1 MSRWLVSGALVI
13 AALSVA
19 QAHHSISGVYDT
31 AQPVSVEGTIA
42 QYQYVNP
49 HPYMVVDVRRGATV
63 EKWYFELDNRR
74 ELADIGI
81 TETTFKPG
89 DRIVVIGSPARAEAH
104 KLYVERLDRP
114 ADGFGFEQVRNSP
127 RLRSRPR

>member
-1 MSRWLVSGALVI
+1 MTRWLVSGVVVLAI
-13 AALSVA
+13 APAVL
-19 QAHHSISGVYDT
+19 AHHSISGVYNT
-31 AQPVSVEGTIA
+31 AQPVTVEGTIA
-42 QYQYVNP
+42 EYQHVNP
-49 HPYMVVDVRRGATV
+49 HPYMIVDVRRSGAV
-63 EKWYFELDNRR
+63 ERWYFELDNRR

-89 DRIVVIGSPARAEAH
+89 DRVVVIGSPARLEPR

-127 RLRSRPR
+127 RLRGRPR

>member
-1 MSRWLVSGALVI
+1 MKYWLVS
-13 AALSVA
+13 AACVLAASPA
-19 QAHHSISGVYDT
+19 SLAHHSISGVYDT
-31 AQPVSVEGTIA
+31 AQPITVEGTIA
-42 QYQYVNP
+42 QYQHVNP
-49 HPYMVVDVRRGATV
+49 HPYIIVEVRRGGTV
-63 EKWYFELDNRR
+63 EKWFFELDNRR
-74 ELADIGI
+74 ELTDIGI

-89 DRIVVIGSPARAEAH
+89 DHIIVVGSPARLEPR

>member
-1 MSRWLVSGALVI
+1 MARWLISGAFIVAACP
-13 AALSVA
+13 AAL
-19 QAHHSISGVYDT
+19 AHHSISGVYDT
-31 AQPVSVEGTIA
+31 AQPVTVEGTIA

-49 HPYMVVDVRRGATV
+49 HPYMIVDVRRSETV

-89 DRIVVIGSPARAEAH
+89 DRIVVVGSPARLEGR

-127 RLRSRPR
+127 RLRTRPR

>member
-1 MSRWLVSGALVI
+1 MMRWLVSGAFVLT
-13 AALSVA
+13 ACPSAL
-19 QAHHSISGVYDT
+19 AHHSISGVYDT
-31 AQPVSVEGTIA
+31 AQPVTVEGTIA

-49 HPYMVVDVRRGATV
+49 HPYMIVEVRRGGTA

-81 TETTFKPG
+81 TETTFKAG
-89 DRIVVIGSPARAEAH
+89 DRIVVVGSPARLEAR

-114 ADGFGFEQVRNSP
+114 ADGFAFEQVRNSP

>member
-1 MSRWLVSGALVI
+1 MTRWLISGVLL
-13 AALSVA
+13 AAAGGHV
-19 QAHHSISGVYDT
+19 QAHHSISGVYNT
-31 AQPVSVEGTIA
+31 AEPVTVEGTIV

-49 HPYMVVDVRRGATV
+49 HPYLIVDVRRGSAV
-63 EKWYFELDNRR
+63 DKWYFELDNRR

-89 DRIVVIGSPARAEAH
+89 DRIVVIGSPARLEAR

-114 ADGFGFEQVRNSP
+114 ADGFGFEQIRNSP
-127 RLRSRPR
+127 QLRSRPR